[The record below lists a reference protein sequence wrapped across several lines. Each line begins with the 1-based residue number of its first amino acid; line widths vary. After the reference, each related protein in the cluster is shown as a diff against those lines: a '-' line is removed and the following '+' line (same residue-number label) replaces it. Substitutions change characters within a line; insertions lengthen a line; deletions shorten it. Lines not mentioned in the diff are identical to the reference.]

1 MNDVAYFNAAAVA
14 TAESRVRTGTT
25 ASQRE
30 REKREEES
38 GQRGSRN
45 VLFINVRRQ
54 AAVFTT
60 TANAAA
66 AAAAATTRGDRGR
79 GGVIFMKTRRLV
91 SCELLHLSSYIGE

>member
-1 MNDVAYFNAAAVA
+1 MKEKRGNKD
-14 TAESRVRTGTT
+14 
-25 ASQRE
+25 RE
-30 REKREEES
+30 REEES

-60 TANAAA
+60 TATANAA

>member
-1 MNDVAYFNAAAVA
+1 M
-14 TAESRVRTGTT
+14 
-25 ASQRE
+25 
-30 REKREEES
+30 
-38 GQRGSRN
+38 
-45 VLFINVRRQ
+45 LFINVRRQ

-60 TANAAA
+60 IATANAAAA